1 MAGIIVSTAHTL
13 RLTTTTG
20 YPPADAHAPEVVL
33 SVAGDLDRQ
42 DVPAFDACL
51 SRLLASGAG
60 ALLTVD
66 LARTDFVDVG
76 GLNAL
81 IAAARRARSIGR
93 PLRLVGCPRQ
103 MLRLLQ
109 LADAVSLFDGVAGR
123 ELPTV
128 APQTSAR
135 TAHTDLPRGRSST
148 PHAADKPATTSR
160 PRPRRAVTS
169 TRGDMGSEQ
178 G

>member
-1 MAGIIVSTAHTL
+1 MAGIIASTAHTL
-13 RLTTTTG
+13 RLTAATRC
-20 YPPADAHAPEVVL
+20 PPGDAHAAEVVL

-42 DVPAFDACL
+42 NVTAFDACL
-51 SRLLASGAG
+51 SRLLGSAAG

-66 LARTDFVDVG
+66 LARTHVLDVG

-81 IAAARRARSIGR
+81 IAAARRASSIGR

-109 LADAVSLFDGVAGR
+109 LADAVSLFDGVSGR
-123 ELPTV
+123 ESTTV
-128 APQTSAR
+128 APQPSAS

-160 PRPRRAVTS
+160 PRPRGAVTS
-169 TRGDMGSEQ
+169 TRGDMGIEQ